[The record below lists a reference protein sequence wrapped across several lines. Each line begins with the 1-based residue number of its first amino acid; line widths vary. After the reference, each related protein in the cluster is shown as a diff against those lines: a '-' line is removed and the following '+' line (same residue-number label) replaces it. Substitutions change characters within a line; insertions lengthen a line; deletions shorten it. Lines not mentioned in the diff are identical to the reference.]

1 MIVPVRFVYPR
12 GSQRYQHVMWTTS
25 ERCDGRALHSAR
37 RFEDPTDVVRPEPPS
52 IDDGWVPSSCD
63 SCGAAFSD
71 AEASRSSGSS
81 TLWTSP
87 SGQLEPGNMFW
98 ADWLPHE
105 PCDDPGPFRCA
116 DWKNSDGS
124 YAKRGWHN
132 CVDGRHLN
140 VMLPNGITWDVDS
153 RASNCDMPND
163 VLHRCWQRRF
173 NPETE
178 TPKFTVG
185 KDQPTCGA
193 GAGSIQSGDYH
204 GFLHDGA
211 LRPT

>member
-37 RFEDPTDVVRPEPPS
+37 RFEDPTDVVRP
-52 IDDGWVPSSCD
+52 
-63 SCGAAFSD
+63 
-71 AEASRSSGSS
+71 
-81 TLWTSP
+81 SP